1 MIRRTIA
8 CTAAAA
14 ALLALGAAYAPRA
27 RSQINAMPSPIPIG
41 VSASG
46 STSTAWFND
55 PSSRQVIAC
64 QTEQSPGGRLTG
76 VHCVA
81 GKLP

>member
-1 MIRRTIA
+1 MNRRILG
-8 CTAAAA
+8 AAAVAAATLLAA
-14 ALLALGAAYAPRA
+14 ALAARA
-27 RSQINAMPSPIPIG
+27 QPQINAAPSPIPIG

-46 STSTAWFND
+46 NSSTAWFND

-64 QTEQSPGGRLTG
+64 QTEQGPGGRLTG